1 MNICVCIKQ
10 VPDIQA
16 PFRIVDGR
24 LQFDVERHVLNAYDA
39 SAVEGALQLVEQH
52 GGTVAVVA
60 IGPASVSETIRKAL
74 AMGAERAYH
83 IEVDPSGWDS
93 ATVATVLAAFF
104 RDRSYDA
111 IFTGKQAQDTDAG
124 LTGTM
129 LAERLGLPYVSNAVG
144 LACEDGRL
152 IVTRQGDAGREIIEL
167 TLPGLVT
174 ISNDMND
181 PRIPSIRG
189 IMQARRKPVERLTL
203 SDLGLSDDA
212 LRPQTRVTGYRPV
225 PPRAP
230 GRKLEGEPA
239 EVVRELVRLLREEA
253 RVL

>member
-1 MNICVCIKQ
+1 MNLCVCIKQ

-16 PFRIVDGR
+16 PFRIVEGR

-52 GGTVAVVA
+52 GGTVEVVA
-60 IGPASVSETIRKAL
+60 IGPASVAETIRKAL
-74 AMGAERAYH
+74 AMGAARGYH
-83 IEVDPSGWDS
+83 IEADASGWDS

-104 RDRSYDA
+104 QERRYDA

-129 LAERLGLPYVSNAVG
+129 LAELLGLPYVSNAVE
-144 LACEDGRL
+144 LAYEADRL
-152 IVTRQGDAGREIIEL
+152 VVTRQGDAGREIFEL

-189 IMQARRKPVERLTL
+189 IMQARRKPIERLTL
-203 SDLGLSDDA
+203 SDLGLTPEQ
-212 LRPQTRVTGYRPV
+212 LRSRTHVTGYRPI
-225 PPRAP
+225 PPRTP